1 MRLDFIFILFYT
13 VEGEGEG
20 GGGWAFFSL
29 HLKCGRRRGKGL
41 FFLLN
46 FFFIVEWLRK
56 GKVFLFFTNSLWGEG
71 LVESGHFQNNKHSWV

>member
-1 MRLDFIFILFYT
+1 MRLDFFFLNFFT
-13 VEGEGEG
+13 VEGEGEGEGEG
-20 GGGWAFFSL
+20 GGGWFFFPL

-56 GKVFLFFTNSLWGEG
+56 GKVFFFCKFIMGG
-71 LVESGHFQNNKHSWV
+71 RVG